1 MNLSANITD
10 TESALAVALA
20 LAVTAPSDE
29 ESQEVLGYV
38 NQLSQTLTTDEIAR
52 AKQTAEQLIGRVS
65 VEGWFP
71 NG

>member
-38 NQLSQTLTTDEIAR
+38 NQLSQTLTTDEIER
-52 AKQTAEQLIGRVS
+52 AKQTAEQMIGRVS
-65 VEGWFP
+65 VEGRFH

>member
-38 NQLSQTLTTDEIAR
+38 NQLSQTLTTDEIER

-65 VEGWFP
+65 GEGWFP

>member
-38 NQLSQTLTTDEIAR
+38 NQLSQTLTTDEIER
-52 AKQTAEQLIGRVS
+52 AKQTAEQLSGRVS

>member
-38 NQLSQTLTTDEIAR
+38 NQLSQTLTTGEIER

>member
-29 ESQEVLGYV
+29 ESQEVLGYG
-38 NQLSQTLTTDEIAR
+38 NQLSQTLTTDEIER

>member
-38 NQLSQTLTTDEIAR
+38 NQLSQTLTTDEIER
-52 AKQTAEQLIGRVS
+52 AKQPAEQLIGRVS